1 MTLLAYHP
9 PLQPYLQI
17 VYQDNDLL
25 VLDKPSGLLTV
36 PGKAPE
42 HQDSLQLRVQ
52 RVFPTARIVHRLDM
66 ATSGLVVMAL
76 NADSHRQLNWQ
87 FERRQTEK
95 HYIAVL
101 EGELRHPRGTV
112 DLPLICDWPN
122 RPKQMV
128 SFLHGKAACTRY
140 QLLNHTEAG
149 SRVRLTPVTG
159 RSHQLR
165 VHMQWLGHP
174 IVGDKFY
181 ATAAGCAAAPRLL
194 LHAEQLTI
202 RHPVQ
207 GERLAFYSPA
217 PF

>member
-1 MTLLAYHP
+1 MTLLAYEP

-95 HYIAVL
+95 H
-101 EGELRHPRGTV
+101 
-112 DLPLICDWPN
+112 
-122 RPKQMV
+122 
-128 SFLHGKAACTRY
+128 
-140 QLLNHTEAG
+140 
-149 SRVRLTPVTG
+149 
-159 RSHQLR
+159 
-165 VHMQWLGHP
+165 
-174 IVGDKFY
+174 
-181 ATAAGCAAAPRLL
+181 
-194 LHAEQLTI
+194 
-202 RHPVQ
+202 
-207 GERLAFYSPA
+207 
-217 PF
+217 